1 MKQPDEV
8 GGAETQSCYI
18 VVGDADAHYRKAKA
32 AGAAILLDISDD
44 DHGGRGYAC
53 RDPEG
58 HIWSFGTYDPWQA
71 RALPR
76 RQSTGLKRGLVMA
89 AMLICATAA
98 AFAGRMLPRSP
109 TLSAEEIRLQQET
122 MVTRQRAEQEEKRAA
137 LLAAELSQQRGAKDT
152 AERTAREAQEL
163 LAREQ
168 GVKKTAEITTRQ
180 LEGQLATARRA
191 NDAAEQKAKEA
202 GAQVA
207 GERTARQTAERAAS
221 DATKELDRER
231 DARQQAERSAQ
242 DAIEQLAR
250 EQRAKEDAERAAK
263 QAREQLAQ
271 TQDGKSD
278 VLTSKDAPARP
289 SARERPTIAFGTV
302 SRGRR
307 TDRSFAVRSAAS
319 RHAGGRLPRPVD
331 GRHHDRV
338 ADAGGHGA
346 KPHPPRLLS
355 LRLRHDP
362 DIGLRRLP
370 ALRILLLGVVV
381 AMTEPAMMTSSPCF
395 QFTGVAT
402 LCLAVSCSESMT
414 RSTSSK
420 LRPVVIG

>member
-1 MKQPDEV
+1 MLRYRSLPEAVDWLCASFGFEKHRVVTGEDGEVLNADLTFGDHMIMVLPVQDSGLAKFMKQPDEV
-8 GGAETQSCYI
+8 GGVETQSCYI

-71 RALPR
+71 RALPQTER
-76 RQSTGLKRGLVMA
+76 AGLKRGLVMA
-89 AMLICATAA
+89 AMLICVTAA
-98 AFAGRMLPRSP
+98 AVAGRMLPRPP

-122 MVTRQRAEQEEKRAA
+122 IATRQRAEQEEKRAT
-137 LLAAELSQQRGAKDT
+137 LLAAELSQERSAKDT

-207 GERTARQTAERAAS
+207 GERTARQSAERAAS

-231 DARQQAERSAQ
+231 DARQRAERSAQ

-278 VLTSKDAPARP
+278 ALTSKDAPARP
-289 SARERPTIAFGTV
+289 QRQRKAD
-302 SRGRR
+302 
-307 TDRSFAVRSAAS
+307 DR
-319 RHAGGRLPRPVD
+319 LWDCQPRPPNGQVIC
-331 GRHHDRV
+331 RPV
-338 ADAGGHGA
+338 
-346 KPHPPRLLS
+346 
-355 LRLRHDP
+355 
-362 DIGLRRLP
+362 
-370 ALRILLLGVVV
+370 
-381 AMTEPAMMTSSPCF
+381 
-395 QFTGVAT
+395 
-402 LCLAVSCSESMT
+402 
-414 RSTSSK
+414 SSK
-420 LRPVVIG
+420 